1 MMSGL
6 AILHTTRIIDLVREK
21 EEKCTTELMQ
31 CMKSKLPISDFSMF
45 GWQRGTRTSAHSNQ
59 GRWKESLSL
68 TFKETTDTWCT

>member
-31 CMKSKLPISDFSMF
+31 CMKSKLPIIDFSIF
-45 GWQRGTRTSAHSNQ
+45 GWQRGTRTSAHLNP
-59 GRWKESLSL
+59 GRWKESLSV